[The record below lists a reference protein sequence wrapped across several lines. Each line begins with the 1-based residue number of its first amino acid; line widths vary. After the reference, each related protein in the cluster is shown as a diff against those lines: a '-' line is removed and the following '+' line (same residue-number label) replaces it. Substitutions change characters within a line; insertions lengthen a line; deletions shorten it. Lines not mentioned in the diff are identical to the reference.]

1 MADLS
6 PKKTKGRRLTR
17 IHLETEGFTLS
28 KTKQGVS
35 EDLRTLI
42 LDLRRHHS
50 FREVSRMTGV
60 PIGTVKT
67 ISSRSGVFRD
77 NEAHRAMFSLPPIQL
92 IAGTSP
98 AVQELPPQRGVTGDR
113 DVDALL
119 WLREVIGT
127 GHPLHIATAMEA
139 AKHITTPFKEL
150 ELRYRHWLH
159 IKHPNNM
166 FAALSSFD
174 LGNLES
180 LAQSSVEKLARQT
193 EARGRFGDRI
203 FSLTDAEVFCVSTLD
218 GLEPVEISS
227 FDSTEVAGRFKARP
241 DLMPNTLWDC
251 LYELDYWRQLYW
263 LRNSINRDSSQLVH
277 EASARD
283 WFVFE
288 LLAEIRPRAK
298 EEARAVLRYLVNGDR
313 SDSRQDMEKIMD
325 NLIT

>member
-1 MADLS
+1 M
-6 PKKTKGRRLTR
+6 
-17 IHLETEGFTLS
+17 S

-35 EDLRTLI
+35 EDQRTLI

-67 ISSRSGVFRD
+67 ISSRSGAFRD
-77 NEAHRAMFSLPPIQL
+77 NEAHRTMFSLPPIQL
-92 IAGTSP
+92 NAGTSP

-119 WLREVIGT
+119 WLRDVIGT

-139 AKHITTPFKEL
+139 AKHIKTPFKEL
-150 ELRYRHWLH
+150 ELRYRSWLQ
-159 IKHPNNM
+159 INHPSNM

-180 LAQSSVEKLARQT
+180 LAESSVEKLARRT
-193 EARGRFGDRI
+193 EARARFGDRI
-203 FSLTDAEVFCVSTLD
+203 FSLTDAEVFCVSALE
-218 GLEPVEISS
+218 GLEIVETGG
-227 FDSTEVAGRFKARP
+227 FDNAEVSDRFKARAE
-241 DLMPNTLWDC
+241 LMPNTLSDC

-263 LRNSINRDSSQLVH
+263 LRHSVDHDSSDAAP

-288 LLAEIRPRAK
+288 MLAEIRPRSK
-298 EEARAVLRYLVNGDR
+298 EEAKAVLRYLINSNR
-313 SDSRQDMEKIMD
+313 SDSCKDMERVME
-325 NLIT
+325 NLIA